1 VHRCYLV
8 CTDANDV
15 DDEID
20 GGACEDEYA
29 STCSRYLSNSS
40 SVTSVNKLAWEAAS
54 IFGCSPSLKSSFRSS
69 SVELFDID
77 VPSDSN
83 VSSSSSTY
91 FFLGSNLDKSKISN
105 I

>member
-1 VHRCYLV
+1 M
-8 CTDANDV
+8 DANDV

-20 GGACEDEYA
+20 GGACEDEHA
-29 STCSRYLSNSS
+29 CPCSRYLSNSS
-40 SVTSVNKLAWEAAS
+40 SGTSVSKLAWEFAS
-54 IFGCSPSLKSSFRSS
+54 IFVCLPLLKSSFRSS

-77 VPSDSN
+77 APSDSN

-91 FFLGSNLDKSKISN
+91 FFLGSNLKKSKISS